1 MPDKSNQKPDNSTLW
16 ITIITIGL
24 TVLIVGGVALSGK
37 KGPSAANLKTSQ
49 LQTDE
54 SNYDFGSISMAK
66 GKVSKTF
73 TFQNTTSQA
82 VTAKKL
88 YTSCMCTQ
96 ATLAVDDKNFGPFGM
111 PAHGFI
117 PGIDASIEPGAEAK
131 IEAVFD
137 PAAHGPAGVGPI
149 AREVIL
155 ETSDG
160 KLTFKFKAQVLP

>member
-1 MPDKSNQKPDNSTLW
+1 MPDKFNQKRDNSTLW

-24 TVLIVGGVALSGK
+24 TVLIVGGAALSGRNK
-37 KGPSAANLKTSQ
+37 QSSANLEPSQ
-49 LQTDE
+49 LATSE
-54 SNYDFGSISMAK
+54 SSYDFGAISMAK
-66 GKVSKTF
+66 GKVAKVF
-73 TFQNTTSQA
+73 TFQNNTPQTII
-82 VTAKKL
+82 AKKL

-96 ATLAVDDKNFGPFGM
+96 ATLAIDDKTYGPFGM

-117 PGIDASIEPGAEAK
+117 PGIDANIEPGKEVE

-149 AREVIL
+149 EREVIL

-160 KLTFKFKAQVLP
+160 KLTFKFKARVLP